1 MTKKF
6 IMYISQ
12 PMLMGNV
19 DREEGWAIS
28 TSNVASGSLIFLPR

>member
-6 IMYISQ
+6 IEYISQ
-12 PMLMGNV
+12 PMLMGKV
-19 DREEGWAIS
+19 DGRDGLLN